1 MDSFAYFEYVLP
13 VSSIKMRSFCDYVN
27 LRKQFVI
34 FKEVQPSRLSVLPQV
49 QSARL
54 KASLPGAVLRFI
66 RILQRS
72 PTSCSSKI
80 PPLLTMRCMIKRGG
94 FCSPVRRSIRQ
105 RRLDGV
111 VDEVVTGLRGVDAVC
126 ADERRK
132 NAAFE
137 ELRAQIDE
145 PAAKRTTQLRNHGII
160 IFLPAI

>member
-34 FKEVQPSRLSVLPQV
+34 SGEVQPSRLPASPQV

-80 PPLLTMRCMIKRGG
+80 PPLLTMRCTIRRGG

-111 VDEVVTGLRGVDAVC
+111 VDEVVTGLGGVDAVC
-126 ADERRK
+126 ADEVGER
-132 NAAFE
+132 AALE
-137 ELRAQIDE
+137 ELCPQVDQL
-145 PAAKRTTQLRNHGII
+145 AAKGAAEL
-160 IFLPAI
+160 